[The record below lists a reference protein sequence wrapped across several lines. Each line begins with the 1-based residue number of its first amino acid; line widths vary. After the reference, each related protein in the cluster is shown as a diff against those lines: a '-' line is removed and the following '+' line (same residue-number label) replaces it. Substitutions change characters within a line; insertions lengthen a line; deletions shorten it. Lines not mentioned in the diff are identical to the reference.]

1 MFIPCFCAYNM
12 WVPCNCTI
20 TYENTYA
27 YISITSTVLVL
38 NGYFMCLMLL
48 WKRKCWFTLI
58 HVYVVCKYTGHAGV
72 LTHKLLS
79 SGSMFSHTNTHGLVE
94 VSFDFQPFSNTKP
107 NWNYC
112 HAHTHSLSLKIG
124 WQTFVWCAHSLFY
137 CLSSV
142 CWCSIYSHFE
152 QADIGVVCL
161 RSVDILFI
169 RTTVTL
175 TSPHVQDSSTH

>member
-1 MFIPCFCAYNM
+1 MA
-12 WVPCNCTI
+12 
-20 TYENTYA
+20 
-27 YISITSTVLVL
+27 IS
-38 NGYFMCLMLL
+38 CLMLL
-48 WKRKCWFTLI
+48 WKRKCWFALI

-79 SGSMFSHTNTHGLVE
+79 SGSMFSHTNTHVLVE
-94 VSFDFQPFSNTKP
+94 VFFDFQPFSNTKP

-169 RTTVTL
+169 RATVTL